1 MQGKGVVEIPVRARA
16 RLLPS
21 KYTGHPSYAYRR
33 GRDYAQD
40 RGYPGCAAYGE
51 HLYYPGSPG
60 GYCPAKSPLYNIYP
74 AGAPPLVMH
83 HSTSVPAGFQLHTSY
98 Y

>member
-1 MQGKGVVEIPVRARA
+1 VVEVPIRAQP

-21 KYTGHPSYAYRR
+21 KYVGPPSYAYRR

-51 HLYYPGSPG
+51 HMYYPGNPG

-83 HSTSVPAGFQLHTSY
+83 HSSSVPAGYQRHTSY

>member
-33 GRDYAQD
+33 GRDYAHD

-60 GYCPAKSPLYNIYP
+60 GCLLYTSPSP
-74 AGAPPLVMH
+74 RD
-83 HSTSVPAGFQLHTSY
+83 
-98 Y
+98 

>member
-1 MQGKGVVEIPVRARA
+1 VVEIAIRAQP

-40 RGYPGCAAYGE
+40 RGYPGCGAYGE
-51 HLYYPGSPG
+51 HLFYPGTPG

-74 AGAPPLVMH
+74 AGPPPLVMH
-83 HSTSVPAGFQLHTSY
+83 HSSSVPAGYQRHTSY